1 MTLPTIA
8 GPRTLR
14 DDDHRVLTDVLAAT
28 VERFPD
34 RPALTADGATYT
46 YRRLD
51 TWSDAVAALLAELG
65 VGRGDRVALRMPPGA
80 AAIASMI
87 GIMKAGAA
95 YVPLEVRNPPSRN
108 QYIVSDS
115 AVTAFLGDPAEC
127 ETGPVPVVPEER
139 ITRLLAEPPVAPPAG
154 PGPDP
159 RDTAYIIYTSGTT
172 GRPKGVLVPHGAA
185 ATLFAAAQGP
195 FAFDEYD
202 SWLLFHSIAFDF
214 SVWEIWGPLATGAR
228 LVVLPPGTSRSP
240 EACMHFIA
248 DEGITVLSQTPT
260 AFSAMTSIVLRDQF
274 ALPALRYV
282 VFGGEKLTPETVRP
296 WAKQFGLSSPVL
308 VNMYGVTE
316 AAVLSTFHA
325 VSEDDLDTDTLSI
338 GRLLSGSAR
347 VVTDTGREAAV
358 GEQGELWLA
367 GPQVA
372 DGYLGRPELTAERFP
387 THTDGI
393 RYYRTG
399 DLVVPRPDGTYG
411 YVGRADLQVKLRGHR
426 IELSDIEVAV
436 QAHQDI
442 ADAVVWVHTFKPG
455 DDRLVC
461 AYIVAEG
468 AEDPGTRPLRAHVKE
483 LLPSYMHPSS
493 YRALPLPHLPR
504 TVNGKV
510 DRAAVART
518 WEEERNQTR

>member
-1 MTLPTIA
+1 MTLPTI
-8 GPRTLR
+8 GPPRTAR
-14 DDDHRVLTDVLAAT
+14 DDDYRTLTDLFAASA
-28 VERFPD
+28 ERFPD
-34 RPALTADGATYT
+34 RTALTADGASYS

-51 TWSDAVAALLAELG
+51 TWSDAVAALLAGLG

-80 AAIASMI
+80 AAVVSMI

-108 QYIVSDS
+108 RFIVSDS
-115 AVTAFLGDPAEC
+115 GVTAFLGDPAEC
-127 ETGPVPVVPEER
+127 ETGQIPVVPEER
-139 ITRLLAEPPVAPPAG
+139 ITQLLSQPPAAPPARTG
-154 PGPDP
+154 PEP

-185 ATLFAAAQGP
+185 AVLTASAEGP
-195 FAFDEYD
+195 FAFDEHD

-214 SVWEIWGPLATGAR
+214 SVWEIWGPLSTGAR

-260 AFSAMTSIVLRDQF
+260 AFGAMTQIVLRDQF
-274 ALPALRYV
+274 ALPSLRYV
-282 VFGGEKLTPETVRP
+282 LFGGEKLTPETVRP
-296 WAKQFGLSSPVL
+296 WAKQFGLASPAL

-316 AAVLSTFHA
+316 AAVLSTYHA
-325 VSEDDLDTDTLSI
+325 VAEEDLDDDNLSI
-338 GRLLSGSAR
+338 GVLLSGTAR
-347 VVTDTGREAAV
+347 VVTDAGEDAAP
-358 GEQGELWLA
+358 GEDGELWLA

-399 DLVVPRPDGTYG
+399 DLVTVRRDGTYG

-436 QAHQDI
+436 QAHP
-442 ADAVVWVHTFKPG
+442 AVAGAVVWVHEFKPG
-455 DDRLVC
+455 DQRLVC
-461 AYIVAEG
+461 AYVVAEG

-483 LLPSYMHPSS
+483 LLPSYMHPSG
-493 YRALPLPHLPR
+493 YAALPLPHLPS

-510 DRAAVART
+510 DRAEVARI
-518 WEEERNQTR
+518 WQEERSRTR